1 MKKII
6 IFLLSVTSAVIIFS
20 CSNSVS
26 SQNKPTDL
34 IPEDTMVDMIAE
46 QLIFESTI
54 DFVKQEI
61 EREDTNLFQ
70 QVNRMVGNES
80 LPIDSFQMGSMHVLT
95 KLTSTHYNSWL
106 KKKGYSYSQYENSL
120 IYYFNTSESTNE
132 IMQKVKNRIS
142 HKYGKVLPPPTPN
155 PAMPN

>member
-26 SQNKPTDL
+26 SHKKPANL
-34 IPEDTMVDMIAE
+34 IPEDTMVEMIAE

-61 EREDTNLFQ
+61 EREDTVLFQ

-95 KLTSTHYNSWL
+95 KLTSTHYSSWL
-106 KKKGYSYSQYENSL
+106 KKRGYTYDQYETSL
-120 IYYFNTSESTNE
+120 TYYFNTAETTNE
-132 IMQKVKNRIS
+132 IMQKVKNRITQ
-142 HKYGKVLPPPTPN
+142 KYGNALPPSSPTP
-155 PAMPN
+155 AIPN